1 MAHLTCPPDPLVFLL
16 PEKGSKPRRKRLL
29 SLFVL
34 RACLIF
40 PGLTILAACGGASVS
55 SSAKAVSI
63 SASPSTAT
71 VVSGKTQQLTATVIN
86 TSNTTVAWAATSG
99 TVSASGLFTAP
110 MVASSIQVNVTATSR
125 ADASQSATVALT
137 VNPVATV
144 TAAPLAPPPVPS
156 APVPAAPI
164 PPTTVSPVTVP
175 PATVPHSVSLAWRG
189 AGTPMVSYSLYR
201 STIAGG
207 SYGLLAS
214 ALGTASYDD
223 QSVQS
228 ATIYYYVVTA
238 VDDKGRESAF
248 SNETRASVP

>member
-1 MAHLTCPPDPLVFLL
+1 MAHHDCPPDPLIILL
-16 PEKGSKPRRKRLL
+16 REKGSKAGRKRLL
-29 SLFVL
+29 GGFFL

-40 PGLTILAACGGASVS
+40 PALIILAGCGGASIS

-63 SASPSTAT
+63 SASPSTGT
-71 VVSGKTQQLTATVIN
+71 VVSGKTQQLTATVSN

-110 MVASSIQVNVTATSR
+110 MVASSLQVNVTATSQ
-125 ADASQSATVALT
+125 ADSSQRATVALM
-137 VNPVATV
+137 VNPAAAV
-144 TAAPLAPPPVPS
+144 TAAPVPPAPVAP
-156 APVPAAPI
+156 APVPAAPA
-164 PPTTVSPVTVP
+164 P
-175 PATVPHSVSLAWRG
+175 PATVPHSVSLAWQ
-189 AGTPMVSYSLYR
+189 GTGTANVVSYSLYR
-201 STIAGG
+201 STISGG

-214 ALGTASYDD
+214 ALSTASYDD

-238 VDDKGRESAF
+238 VDDQGRESAF

>member
-1 MAHLTCPPDPLVFLL
+1 MAHLSCPPDPLVFRL
-16 PEKGSKPRRKRLL
+16 PEKGSKPRRKRLPVW
-29 SLFVL
+29 FIFRV
-34 RACLIF
+34 CLIS
-40 PGLTILAACGGASVS
+40 GLIILAACGGASVL

-71 VVSGKTQQLTATVIN
+71 VVSGKTQQLTATVSN

-110 MVASSIQVNVTATSR
+110 MVASSIQVNVTATSQ
-125 ADASQSATVALT
+125 ADSRQSATVALT
-137 VNPVATV
+137 VNPAATV
-144 TAAPLAPPPVPS
+144 PGSPVAPPVPL
-156 APVPAAPI
+156 APVPAAP
-164 PPTTVSPVTVP
+164 
-175 PATVPHSVSLAWRG
+175 VPHSVSLAWRG
-189 AGTPMVSYSLYR
+189 AGTVNVVSYSLYR
-201 STIAGG
+201 STISGG

-223 QSVQS
+223 QSVQP

-238 VDDKGRESAF
+238 VDDQGRESVF